1 MTQAPLHVAII
12 GAGINGVATALWL
25 QRAGHRVTI
34 LDPRG
39 PAGGTSYGNG
49 GVLASCSVVPVTA
62 PGLLA
67 KAPRMLLDPSQPLFL
82 RWSYLP
88 RLLPWL
94 FPYLRHAN
102 AADARRI
109 AEGLAPIVGD
119 SLAQHRQ
126 LAEGTG
132 AESYIVPC
140 DYNFLYRDRAHYA
153 GDAFGF
159 GLRRDLGLTWRELEG
174 QAWRDYEP
182 AFGPEIGFAASFA
195 DHGRIRN
202 PGAYVTALAAHVER
216 QGGRV
221 LRTEVSAIVTEA
233 GRATGVRAGGETIA
247 ADRVVLTAGVWS
259 GPLGRQLGLK
269 VPLESERGYHIELWD
284 PSIIPN
290 AASMVAS
297 GKFVMTPMEGRLRLA
312 GIVEFGGLDAPA
324 SEAPLRLLERR
335 ARAVL
340 PGLTWSRKEEWL
352 GHRPAPT
359 DSLPFI
365 GEVPAIRGAFTGFG
379 HHHIGL
385 TAGPRTGRILAAL
398 INGQPPN
405 INLAPYA
412 PDRFL

>member
-1 MTQAPLHVAII
+1 MTQSPLHVAII
-12 GAGINGVATALWL
+12 GAGINGVATAIWL
-25 QRAGHRVTI
+25 QRKGHQVTI

-67 KAPRMLLDPSQPLFL
+67 KAPRMLLDPNQPLFL

-109 AEGLAPIVGD
+109 AQGLTPIVGD
-119 SLAQHRQ
+119 SLEQHRQ

-132 AESYIVPC
+132 AEGYIVPC
-140 DYNFLYRDRAHYA
+140 DYNFLYRDRAHYQ

-159 GLRRDLGLTWRELEG
+159 GLRREMGLRWRELEG
-174 QAWRDYEP
+174 REWRDYEP
-182 AFGPEIGFAASFA
+182 AFGPEIGFAASFG
-195 DHGRIRN
+195 DHGRIKD
-202 PGAYVTALAAHVER
+202 PGGYVSALASHVER
-216 QGGRV
+216 LGGRL
-221 LRTEVSAIVTEA
+221 LRSEATAILSEDGQV
-233 GRATGVRAGGETIA
+233 TGVRAGGDTIA

-259 GPLGRQLGLK
+259 GTLGRQLGLN
-269 VPLESERGYHIELWD
+269 VPLESERGYHVELWD
-284 PSIIPN
+284 PSITPRSAN
-290 AASMVAS
+290 MVAS
-297 GKFVMTPMEGRLRLA
+297 GKFVITPMEGRLRLA

-324 SEAPLRLLERR
+324 SDAPLRLLERQVR
-335 ARAVL
+335 AAMPDL
-340 PGLTWSRKEEWL
+340 KWSRKDEWL

-365 GEVPAIRGAFTGFG
+365 GKVPAMRGAFTGFG

-385 TAGPRTGRILAAL
+385 TAGPRTGRILAGL
-398 INGQPPN
+398 ISGETPN

-412 PDRFL
+412 PDRFQ